1 MESCFLREQKAI
13 LRKNWW
19 ECAKIQFSA
28 HMQITDLLP
37 TFRFPTPISHFH
49 RNKYNVHSPFYP
61 TTCGG
66 KHALQLRFC
75 TKPNSASYQK
85 FPFRTGS
92 KHGRAFCGTNK
103 LLQKILM
110 HWTFQI
116 SPIIPPHGFW
126 TEVAG
131 RSPVCFWL
139 LFAEAKSNRKTVLL
153 VLFAKSKKNVYCP
166 LGKFSEKEKFP

>member
-1 MESCFLREQKAI
+1 
-13 LRKNWW
+13 
-19 ECAKIQFSA
+19 
-28 HMQITDLLP
+28 MQITDLLQ

-92 KHGRAFCGTNK
+92 KHGRAYRGTNK
-103 LLQKILM
+103 LLQTFLIRCI
-110 HWTFQI
+110 FQI
-116 SPIIPPHGFW
+116 LAKKLNARVLNRTLGIQR
-126 TEVAG
+126 VATLW
-131 RSPVCFWL
+131 CTFWL
-139 LFAEAKSNRKTVLL
+139 LFRT
-153 VLFAKSKKNVYCP
+153 
-166 LGKFSEKEKFP
+166 SEKVTQKTSLLETFREKKSFL